1 MKVKKT
7 ARNFEIIEFKDIYDC
22 DCSLQQSS
30 LAKYQ
35 KPGSSAV
42 WLGCM
47 KNAVHP
53 GTGEQMSPR
62 MHLDRKLV
70 RQLVTR
76 LQHWLK
82 NGSFK

>member
-1 MKVKKT
+1 MKITKT
-7 ARNFEIIEFKDIYDC
+7 ARNFEIIEFKDLYGEP
-22 DCSLQQSS
+22 CSLQQSS
-30 LAKYQ
+30 LAKYV

-47 KNAVHP
+47 KNSVHP
-53 GTGEQMSPR
+53 VTGEQMSPR

>member
-7 ARNFEIIEFKDIYDC
+7 ARNFEIIEFKDYYGC

-30 LAKYQ
+30 LAKYEQ
-35 KPGSSAV
+35 PGSSAV
-42 WLGCM
+42 WLGCD
-47 KNAVHP
+47 KNARHSV
-53 GTGEQMSPR
+53 TGEEMSPR